1 MDDLVALEQVMK
13 HDLNEAYEHTDEED
27 LAAIAPLVPV
37 KMPLSDFPNPV
48 YAFRRAAKGA
58 RITKPRHIF
67 LLVGET
73 YLQQFFD
80 PAFASLNL
88 VSGGRFLK
96 DDPHTAQLTSA
107 LSAGIISRPSIVSL
121 MSGIFDAGLE
131 LNEKKASG
139 RTNFLRP
146 CHDS

>member
-1 MDDLVALEQVMK
+1 MTFVALEQVMK

-67 LLVGET
+67 LLVGGD
-73 YLQQFFD
+73 L
-80 PAFASLNL
+80 S
-88 VSGGRFLK
+88 
-96 DDPHTAQLTSA
+96 SA
-107 LSAGIISRPSIVSL
+107 VL
-121 MSGIFDAGLE
+121 
-131 LNEKKASG
+131 
-139 RTNFLRP
+139 
-146 CHDS
+146 

>member
-37 KMPLSDFPNPV
+37 KNAPFRFSQSCLCLSPCGKG
-48 YAFRRAAKGA
+48 RAHH
-58 RITKPRHIF
+58 KPRHIF

>member
-1 MDDLVALEQVMK
+1 MGYDSESCEKGYLFAKATVDDLVALEQVMK

-67 LLVGET
+67 LLVGRPI
-73 YLQQFFD
+73 FSS
-80 PAFASLNL
+80 SL
-88 VSGGRFLK
+88 
-96 DDPHTAQLTSA
+96 T
-107 LSAGIISRPSIVSL
+107 RPL
-121 MSGIFDAGLE
+121 P
-131 LNEKKASG
+131 
-139 RTNFLRP
+139 R
-146 CHDS
+146 